1 MILEDLGLIKTVVVI
16 MLGVHIIGVAM
27 SMYRVLRGPD
37 LSNRLVGLEY
47 IGLNALSF
55 IAVYCF
61 LADDPVYLDVA
72 IVLALITFLST
83 VSLARYIE
91 RGSRP

>member
-1 MILEDLGLIKTVVVI
+1 MILEDLDLIKTIVVV
-16 MLGVHIIGVAM
+16 MLGIHIIGVTM
-27 SMYRVLRGPD
+27 SMYRVLKGPD

-55 IAVYCF
+55 ISVYCF
-61 LADDPVYLDVA
+61 LADDAVYLDVA

-91 RGSRP
+91 RGLKS